1 MADHKRWFNE
11 QPVTRAPEDEGVTL
25 TSMGSMLTRLIA
37 ERDEKS
43 AEVLKLAG
51 VADAQ
56 ADMIERLRAALASWL
71 GEHTPQT
78 MADHIDEDI
87 RLYGDPNASN
97 LDILYLRRN
106 ALRELQPGD
115 LGRYE

>member
-11 QPVTRAPEDEGVTL
+11 QPVAFNT
-25 TSMGSMLTRLIA
+25 
-37 ERDEKS
+37 
-43 AEVLKLAG
+43 
-51 VADAQ
+51 DAQ